1 MLRDLGAGCRGEGG
15 SFVGGGSRGWNLWLF
30 CIYCIHIVTNQ
41 IVSDALHIARRLV
54 SEPDQIV
61 RNSDVLRGE
70 LGHP

>member
-41 IVSDALHIARRLV
+41 IVSDALHIA
-54 SEPDQIV
+54 
-61 RNSDVLRGE
+61 
-70 LGHP
+70 